1 MRVLI
6 LGTGCTKCRTLEER
20 IRQLVAKH
28 QLDVQVDKITDLR
41 EIMTYNIMMT
51 PGVVVDGEIKS
62 VGVIPKDEQLL
73 QWMKG
78 ASQ

>member
-1 MRVLI
+1 MKVLI
-6 LGTGCTKCRTLEER
+6 LGTGCSKCRTLEER

-28 QLDVQVDKITDLR
+28 QLAVEVDKVTDLQ
-41 EIMTYNIMMT
+41 EIMNYKIMMT
-51 PGVVVDGEIKS
+51 PGLIVDGELKS

-78 ASQ
+78 TS

>member
-28 QLDVQVDKITDLR
+28 QLDVDVDKITDLR

-51 PGVVVDGEIKS
+51 PGLVVDGELKS

-73 QWMKG
+73 QWMQG
-78 ASQ
+78 APQ